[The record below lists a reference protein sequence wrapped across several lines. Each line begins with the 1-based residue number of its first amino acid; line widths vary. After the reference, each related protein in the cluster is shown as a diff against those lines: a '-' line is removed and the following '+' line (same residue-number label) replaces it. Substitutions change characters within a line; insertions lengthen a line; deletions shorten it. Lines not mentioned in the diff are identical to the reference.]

1 MTDSS
6 DPAARAAADP
16 SAAALPA
23 TPQSGAPPP
32 ARDAHGFDPNE
43 FEWRP
48 VARRP
53 RSDGWTSE
61 VQRAFIDALADT
73 GLVSAAAQAVNMS
86 VQSCYR
92 LRRAAGSESFAA
104 AWHAALAAAAERVLD
119 IAFER
124 AIQGEDV
131 PVFKDGQRVGSV
143 TRYNDRMA
151 MFIMR
156 AYLPDRFR
164 FAHDDVRRGH
174 EPLPRPEPT
183 VAEAAHKLAP
193 VTPAA
198 PQLLTPPDIMD
209 DYIAGAR
216 GVAEVYAD
224 YPLDTP
230 EPYVWPRQDETRWAA
245 SAPRQT
251 EPEAPSDGPRW
262 QDYVEPSGPPSD
274 AEYGDVADD
283 DLDDD
288 DLDDDALDDA
298 DLDADKD

>member
-23 TPQSGAPPP
+23 TFDQDSAEPP
-32 ARDAHGFDPNE
+32 ARDAHGFDPDE

-53 RSDGWTSE
+53 RSDGWTPE

-73 GLVSAAAQAVNMS
+73 GLVSAAAQSVNMS

-131 PVFKDGQRVGSV
+131 PVFKDGKRVGAV

-151 MFIMR
+151 MFIIR

-164 FAHDDVRRGH
+164 FARDDVRRGH
-174 EPLPRPEPT
+174 EPLPHPEPT
-183 VAEAAHKLAP
+183 VAEATHKLAP

-198 PQLLTPPDIMD
+198 PHLLRPPDIMD
-209 DYIAGAR
+209 DFIAGAH
-216 GVAEVYAD
+216 GVAEVYAR
-224 YPLDTP
+224 YPRDTQ
-230 EPYVWPRQDETRWAA
+230 EPYVWPGPDETRWAA
-245 SAPRQT
+245 SVPRQRVS
-251 EPEAPSDGPRW
+251 ESSLDHPRQEEDPAALKRRLRAHLSDE
-262 QDYVEPSGPPSD
+262 DYARRFGHED
-274 AEYGDVADD
+274 EGDD
-283 DLDDD
+283 
-288 DLDDDALDDA
+288 
-298 DLDADKD
+298 